1 MSDQDAGRTDAPALS
16 IVVPVYNEVENV
28 KPLHESIAAALGDL
42 QQSAEIILID
52 DGSSDGTADALD
64 AVAASDERVVV
75 AHLRRNFGQS
85 AAMAA
90 GFDLARGEVVVA
102 MDADLQN
109 DPADIPLL
117 LETLAAGHD
126 VVSGWRKDRKDPWL
140 TRRLPSNLA
149 NGLISWITG
158 VHLHDYGCS
167 LKAYRREVLEDIHL
181 YGDMHRFI
189 PALAH
194 WAGGKIAEV
203 PVTHHPRRF
212 GKSKY
217 GLSRIV
223 RVVLDL
229 LTVKFLL
236 SYSTKPIQVFGA
248 WGLAGGLLGFVICVY
263 LTVLKVFFQENIGGR
278 PLLLLGILLIFIG
291 AQFITLGLVAELQAR
306 TYYEA
311 RGRPIYALRRIVT
324 QRAEEEQQ

>member
-1 MSDQDAGRTDAPALS
+1 MSDQNAGGTDASSLS
-16 IVVPVYNEVENV
+16 IVVPIYNEVENV
-28 KPLHESIAAALGDL
+28 KLLYESIAAVLADL
-42 QQSAEIILID
+42 PHPAEIVLVN
-52 DGSSDGTADALD
+52 DGSSDGTAEALD

-90 GFDLARGEVVVA
+90 GFDLAWGDIVVA

-117 LETLAAGHD
+117 LDALAAGHD
-126 VVSGWRKDRKDPWL
+126 VASGWREDRQDPWL
-140 TRRLPSNLA
+140 TRRLPSNVA
-149 NGLISWITG
+149 NWLISRVTG
-158 VHLHDYGCS
+158 VHLHDYGCT
-167 LKAYRREVLEDIHL
+167 LKAFRREVLRDIYL

-203 PVTHHPRRF
+203 PVSHHPRRF

-217 GLSRIV
+217 GLGRIV
-223 RVVLDL
+223 RVVLDM

-248 WGLAGGLLGFVICVY
+248 WGLVTGLLGFIICLY
-263 LTVLKVFFQENIGGR
+263 LTALKVFFDANIGGR
-278 PLLLLGILLIFIG
+278 PLLLLGVLLIFIG
-291 AQFITLGLVAELQAR
+291 AQFITLGLVAELQTR

-324 QRAEEEQQ
+324 QRADREQP